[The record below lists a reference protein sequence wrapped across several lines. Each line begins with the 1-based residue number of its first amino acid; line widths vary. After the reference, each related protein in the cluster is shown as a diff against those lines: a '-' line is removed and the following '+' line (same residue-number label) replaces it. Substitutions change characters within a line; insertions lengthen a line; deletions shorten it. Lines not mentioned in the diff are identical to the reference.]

1 VNLHDEVYLV
11 GEDGIVE
18 ETRVAARGK
27 VR

>member
-11 GEDGIVE
+11 GEDGVVE
-18 ETRVAARGK
+18 ETRVAARGM

>member
-11 GEDGIVE
+11 GEDGVVA

-27 VR
+27 VK